1 MNKYL
6 ANYLNIDELTE
17 KLTNPNSEIYF
28 AKQEN
33 KLIGSLK
40 INFGRA
46 QTELRNQHAVEIE
59 RIYIMKK
66 KMKKMVKHYLI
77 KP

>member
-33 KLIGSLK
+33 KLIGYLK
-40 INFGRA
+40 
-46 QTELRNQHAVEIE
+46 
-59 RIYIMKK
+59 
-66 KMKKMVKHYLI
+66 
-77 KP
+77 